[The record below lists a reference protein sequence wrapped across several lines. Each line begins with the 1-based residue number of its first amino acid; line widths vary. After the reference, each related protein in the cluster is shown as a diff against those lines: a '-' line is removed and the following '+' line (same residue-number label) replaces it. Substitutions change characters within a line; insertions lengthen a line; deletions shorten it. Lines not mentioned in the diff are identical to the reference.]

1 MRESNITPGELEELG
16 ERLKVE
22 FGIDRQILTPTIEE
36 RLRKLA
42 LAERA
47 KPAAISAAP
56 QKERIPKPLR

>member
-22 FGIDRQILTPTIEE
+22 FGIDRQKLTPTIEE

-42 LAERA
+42 LAEPT
-47 KPAAISAAP
+47 KPEAISAALRM
-56 QKERIPKPLR
+56 ERIPKPLR